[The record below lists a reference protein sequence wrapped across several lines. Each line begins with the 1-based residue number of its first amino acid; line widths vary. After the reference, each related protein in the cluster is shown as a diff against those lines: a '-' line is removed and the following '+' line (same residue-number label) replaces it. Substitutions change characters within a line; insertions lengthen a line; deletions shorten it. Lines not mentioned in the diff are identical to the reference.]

1 MPPRGSPF
9 QSWPSRP
16 GAFLRRGRG
25 ASAPRAEGMSVG
37 GDAGGRE
44 ASRRDYFPRSFTM
57 SKKQPGR
64 GEDIAGAPRGGGPRD
79 ATSSFPAAKTKA
91 KAKAKPGG

>member
-1 MPPRGSPF
+1 
-9 QSWPSRP
+9 
-16 GAFLRRGRG
+16 
-25 ASAPRAEGMSVG
+25 
-37 GDAGGRE
+37 
-44 ASRRDYFPRSFTM
+44 M

-79 ATSSFPAAKTKA
+79 ATSSFQATKTKA